1 LCPGLTRERDLI
13 ITLYIILLEWMTFPW
28 KGHPLENDYAWEPV
42 ENLYDHEDLVDTYQK
57 WLKKIN

>member
-1 LCPGLTRERDLI
+1 
-13 ITLYIILLEWMTFPW
+13 MTFPW